1 MLKLALVQIAQ
12 GKNGEALATLESA
25 RGALDAA
32 DYGLAV
38 ALAGR
43 ADDAVAVLDDAA
55 RLTGAD
61 SRVRQNL
68 ALAYGLSGDWE
79 MARTVAAQDIPA
91 DQLDSRIQQWMVM
104 ATPTQA
110 SDQVAALTGVHPS
123 ADPGQP
129 VQLALTKIPET
140 PQYAQLVVPQ
150 AKPQSQAVAD
160 IPASAPPA
168 LPAAETQEV
177 TAPVMAEAARSLI
190 EAPAK
195 PEPAAL
201 ADEPAAPVVEAKLP
215 TKFYAPVKPAKL
227 VTLSDAVRDAAEK
240 EQRATGRSN
249 SVVQLGAYS
258 SPERVTVAWA
268 MLTKRYPALAKYT
281 PMRARFDG
289 PNGTV
294 WRLSIKGFASQEE
307 AMSKCDSLQSRGG
320 QCFVRR
326 VAGDAPVQMASR

>member
-1 MLKLALVQIAQ
+1 
-12 GKNGEALATLESA
+12 
-25 RGALDAA
+25 
-32 DYGLAV
+32 
-38 ALAGR
+38 
-43 ADDAVAVLDDAA
+43 
-55 RLTGAD
+55 
-61 SRVRQNL
+61 
-68 ALAYGLSGDWE
+68 
-79 MARTVAAQDIPA
+79 
-91 DQLDSRIQQWMVM
+91 
-104 ATPTQA
+104 
-110 SDQVAALTGVHPS
+110 
-123 ADPGQP
+123 
-129 VQLALTKIPET
+129 
-140 PQYAQLVVPQ
+140 
-150 AKPQSQAVAD
+150 
-160 IPASAPPA
+160 
-168 LPAAETQEV
+168 
-177 TAPVMAEAARSLI
+177 MAEAARSLI

-195 PEPAAL
+195 PEPAVL
-201 ADEPAAPVVEAKLP
+201 ADEPAASVVEAKLP
-215 TKFYAPVKPAKL
+215 TKFDAPVKPAKL

-294 WRLSIKGFASQEE
+294 WRLSIKGFASQDE